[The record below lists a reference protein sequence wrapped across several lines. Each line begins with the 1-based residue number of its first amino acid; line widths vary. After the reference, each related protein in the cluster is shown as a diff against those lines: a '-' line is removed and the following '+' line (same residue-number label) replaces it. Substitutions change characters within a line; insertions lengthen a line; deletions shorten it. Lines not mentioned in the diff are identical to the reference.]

1 MKYISGVITAQ
12 KQSINIHIT
21 GSVSVSPYSWLS
33 IRLDM
38 KSLVQLVFT
47 LLLSLTVGRKVHL
60 HLSIQDDLD
69 SAANGE

>member
-1 MKYISGVITAQ
+1 
-12 KQSINIHIT
+12 
-21 GSVSVSPYSWLS
+21 
-33 IRLDM
+33 M

-69 SAANGE
+69 SAANGEENIIILFCFGLILVDISLTIFI